1 MVSADILPM
10 AGDKED
16 QVMWTIGQ
24 LKARGKSCFQ
34 RNYWKAVLIA
44 LVISLIGGM
53 QGSKA
58 VQSVF
63 VMGIN
68 IISEIGNTGGHA
80 NDFRAP
86 ERGFENNPF
95 SDDNDFDIDFGEE
108 FGNDYISPY
117 GQYNYPGSS
126 SSNPFSGF
134 SSGMST
140 AMVGM
145 IVIVAML
152 AFLLVLVLMIVG
164 ILIDI
169 FLKNPLFI
177 GTQRFFIH
185 NLTENGMVGD
195 MGFGF
200 DRNYKNQVRIM
211 FFRDLYTLGWSC
223 LFLIP
228 GIYKSYEYRMIPY
241 LLAEYPQMDKEQAF
255 YTSRFLMQGN
265 KGRAFLLDLSFIG
278 WWLLSGITVGLV
290 GVFYV
295 NPYYVSTCAALYE
308 ALKAI
313 KGIPAYRQEQMQF
326 DPQTGEPVY
335 AGAQGEYFSPQSSES
350 DIAAE
355 QGEAAGANTAS
366 NDGIFNQDTAG
377 EVAGDN
383 FVMRSSAESVN
394 ESTQD
399 SGQGEGL

>member
-1 MVSADILPM
+1 
-10 AGDKED
+10 
-16 QVMWTIGQ
+16 MWTIGQ

-34 RNYWKAVLIA
+34 RNYWKAVLVA

-53 QGSKA
+53 QGHKA
-58 VQSVF
+58 IQSVL
-63 VMGIN
+63 VMGTN
-68 IISEIGNTGGHA
+68 VVTEIGKGTGHA
-80 NDFRAP
+80 NDFGESA
-86 ERGFENNPF
+86 RGFDEDPF
-95 SDDNDFDIDFGEE
+95 SDSYDFDLDFGNNY
-108 FGNDYISPY
+108 GNPY
-117 GQYNYPGSS
+117 GQYNFPGSS
-126 SSNPFSGF
+126 SVNPFSGF
-134 SSGMST
+134 SSSLST
-140 AMVGM
+140 AVVGL
-145 IVIVAML
+145 IVVFAVLI
-152 AFLLVLVLMIVG
+152 FLLVLVLMIVG

-169 FLKNPLFI
+169 FLKNPLFV

-200 DRNYKNQVRIM
+200 DRGYKNQVRVM
-211 FFRDLYTLGWSC
+211 FFRDLYTLGWTC

-241 LLAEYPQMDKEQAF
+241 LMAEYPQMDKEQAF
-255 YTSRFLMQGN
+255 YTSKFLMQGN
-265 KGRAFLLDLSFIG
+265 KWRAFLLDLSFIG

-335 AGAQGEYFSPQSSES
+335 AGAQGEYFSAQSPES
-350 DIAAE
+350 DMAAE